1 MENDEKRVT
10 QGLMECVYSK
20 KFNCRAEN
28 DNNQRGAL
36 TGPSHSMAA
45 AILPDSTCPAL
56 PCPADVAFCADAP
69 YSPCSLFASTARSYF
84 AIPFQPTRE

>member
-45 AILPDSTCPAL
+45 AIRSDRTCPAL
-56 PCPADVAFCADAP
+56 PTWFFCAGAP